1 MKNEIKDFKVGDD
14 VKWSG
19 DYFNGY
25 KDGKDITDLRL
36 TVTGDIKLEDVVLLK
51 HFSGVN
57 KIVSIEPHKF
67 LKNEIVIILDNDKM
81 FFSPNFEGLEAIV
94 LETK

>member
-36 TVTGDIKLEDVVLLK
+36 TVTGDIKLEDVVLNPEVANYVEKLE
-51 HFSGVN
+51 S
-57 KIVSIEPHKF
+57 KIKE
-67 LKNEIVIILDNDKM
+67 
-81 FFSPNFEGLEAIV
+81 LEDS
-94 LETK
+94 LTKTP